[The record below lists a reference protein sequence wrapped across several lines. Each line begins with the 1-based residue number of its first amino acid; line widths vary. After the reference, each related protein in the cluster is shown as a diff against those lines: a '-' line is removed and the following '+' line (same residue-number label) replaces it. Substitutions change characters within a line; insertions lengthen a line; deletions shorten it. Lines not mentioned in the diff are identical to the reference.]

1 MSQHRIQYSNEERS
15 WPTAVKV
22 STLLSDRSRILP
34 RLPRRPRIAEFFP
47 GYTQE
52 VPIRRPWS
60 LTFCLR
66 CGRTGVLET
75 DKLSLSHSM
84 PEWCEVVSP
93 RKCPYAP

>member
-47 GYTQE
+47 GIYAGSPDSAALERDVLSPLRTD
-52 VPIRRPWS
+52 WS
-60 LTFCLR
+60 I
-66 CGRTGVLET
+66 GN
-75 DKLSLSHSM
+75 
-84 PEWCEVVSP
+84 
-93 RKCPYAP
+93 